1 MTKIKQKAHG
11 CVFSTKRPRSSA
23 TASAQ
28 LCCSSVPSKRHD
40 AAAVGFG
47 LFLSSF
53 PAASPSPR
61 GTAGGRGCSF
71 ARLVPVQAARGGSG
85 SPVFP
90 PNFSPALKPRRFVP
104 TPAPGAAVQRMVW
117 DRASSHPEKPCC
129 FRAASQARLPQPRP
143 PKRGQEGAPALTE
156 RAGGVRAVHAAVG
169 VQLQVEAD
177 AHPAVQPA
185 PPPARARRRQGG
197 GRGRRGGG

>member
-1 MTKIKQKAHG
+1 MTLRLWALAYSSPHFQPL
-11 CVFSTKRPRSSA
+11 PR
-23 TASAQ
+23 
-28 LCCSSVPSKRHD
+28 
-40 AAAVGFG
+40 
-47 LFLSSF
+47 
-53 PAASPSPR
+53 
-61 GTAGGRGCSF
+61 
-71 ARLVPVQAARGGSG
+71 ARGGQLGAEDALLHGLCQCRQLAGSG

-117 DRASSHPEKPCC
+117 DRARSHPEKPCC